1 MNVALPEPVSI
12 ALHRY
17 GHFEPELTSMVIEYL
32 KPGGVFFDIGTHFGY
47 FTLLA
52 SSIVGAGGAVHSFE
66 PTPSTFKVLQSN
78 VRDLPNVKAFNL
90 AMYSQEM
97 EIPFNDY
104 GVAYSA
110 FNSLFAP
117 RLSAQEA
124 AALQTS
130 KVMVQI
136 TTVDRHIE
144 STGVRPTFVKI
155 DAESAELAILEGMER
170 TIAQVRPIISVEVG
184 DVDIEGVA
192 DSKDLVK
199 RLLDR
204 GYRAL
209 EHSEGQIR
217 EHRMRERYEY
227 DNILFIPQ

>member
-1 MNVALPEPVSI
+1 
-12 ALHRY
+12 
-17 GHFEPELTSMVIEYL
+17 MVR
-32 KPGGVFFDIGTHFGY
+32 T
-47 FTLLA
+47 
-52 SSIVGAGGAVHSFE
+52 
-66 PTPSTFKVLQSN
+66 
-78 VRDLPNVKAFNL
+78 
-90 AMYSQEM
+90 
-97 EIPFNDY
+97 
-104 GVAYSA
+104 
-110 FNSLFAP
+110 
-117 RLSAQEA
+117 
-124 AALQTS
+124 
-130 KVMVQI
+130 
-136 TTVDRHIE
+136 TTVDRHVE
-144 STGVRPTFVKI
+144 STGVRPTFIKI

-217 EHRMRERYEY
+217 EHRVRERYEY